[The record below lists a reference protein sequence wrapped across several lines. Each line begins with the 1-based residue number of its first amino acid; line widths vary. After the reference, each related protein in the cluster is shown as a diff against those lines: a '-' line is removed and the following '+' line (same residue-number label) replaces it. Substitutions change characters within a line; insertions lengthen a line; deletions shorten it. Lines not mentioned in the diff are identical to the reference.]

1 MIYEFFVVDG
11 KQYRFH
17 DTLLAFYGEPV
28 DEKGNPIDGKWITM
42 PKNEICRLF
51 INWDESLRGF
61 FGRRWFYISVIGTV
75 FGAIGLILF
84 GPALAKALMMEMPFV
99 DLRYF
104 GFLTLASFIDL
115 VGCGGSLLYGIRSPQ
130 QRAEEEELEE

>member
-1 MIYEFFVVDG
+1 MRNDGIFVVEG
-11 KQYRFH
+11 KYYLFH

-28 DEKGNPIDGKWITM
+28 DEKGNPIDGEWITF

-84 GPALAKALMMEMPFV
+84 GPAFIVAVTIGASFR
-99 DLRYF
+99 DFAYF
-104 GFLTLASFIDL
+104 GFLTLASLIDL
-115 VGCGGSLLYGIRSPQ
+115 VGCG
-130 QRAEEEELEE
+130 AEGEELEE

>member
-1 MIYEFFVVDG
+1 MNYEIFIVDG

-17 DTLLAFYGEPV
+17 DTLLAIYGEPV
-28 DEKGNPIDGKWITM
+28 DKKGNPIDGEWITM

-51 INWDESLRGF
+51 IDWDESLQRF

-84 GPALAKALMMEMPFV
+84 GPALVKAVMTEMPFG
-99 DLRYF
+99 DLCYF
-104 GFLTLASFIDL
+104 GFLTLASLIDL
-115 VGCGGSLLYGIRSPQ
+115 VGCGGSLLYEIRSPRR
-130 QRAEEEELEE
+130 RAEEELEE